1 MDRSVIGVV
10 VYPRRLGSWYK
21 SKSVERSK
29 SPPPKSGAPVL
40 GSGVGFR
47 RKVGAEQRSAL
58 VDAGQSGA
66 VGGPSGTASPLA
78 CPLGVPSISADHRML
93 GQLMVE
99 KFTAPCADPVS
110 PETNRDDDCTDGSGG
125 LGVGGGTIRVLAL
138 YVCRART

>member
-1 MDRSVIGVV
+1 METSVIGVV
-10 VYPRRLGSWYK
+10 VYPWRLASLYK

-29 SPPPKSGAPVL
+29 SIPPKSGAPVL
-40 GSGVGFR
+40 VSGAGFR
-47 RKVGAEQRSAL
+47 GMVGAEQRSAL

-99 KFTAPCADPVS
+99 KFMAPCADPVS
-110 PETNRDDDCTDGSGG
+110 PETNRDDDYMDGSGG
-125 LGVGGGTIRVLAL
+125 SGVSGGTIRVLAL
-138 YVCRART
+138 YVCRGRI